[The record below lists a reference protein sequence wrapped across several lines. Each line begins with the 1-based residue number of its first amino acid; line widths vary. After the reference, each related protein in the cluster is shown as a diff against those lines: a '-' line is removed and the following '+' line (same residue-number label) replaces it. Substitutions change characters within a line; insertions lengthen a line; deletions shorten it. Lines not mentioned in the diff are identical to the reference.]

1 MLTGDAFQALQ
12 RIFGEERV
20 STDVVDLEC
29 YSRDASENRL
39 QPAAVVWPER
49 VEEVVAVVRWANEY
63 RVPLAPRGAGT
74 CLCGGPLIEGGVV
87 VDLTRMNR
95 ILSICEDDLYCE
107 VEAGVVWSQLQ
118 QELTRRGLWLPPDPA
133 SGDACTIGG
142 CLACN
147 AGGMRALKYGT
158 FRDWVLGLTVVLGYG
173 ALVQTGGRTHKHVS
187 GYDLTRLLVGSEG
200 TLGVIVAARLRV
212 APQPDK
218 RATVFL
224 AFEDVEAAARSVHR
238 VRMRGLQPSAAEL
251 LDRRTVAAVNAYLG
265 DILPEAEA
273 VILLEFDGT
282 AAAVDELVDRAQRL
296 TAHFATHSEVY
307 VEEEE
312 SEKLWAARRAAL
324 PALTRYDAERP
335 NYMLEDVTVPLS
347 MVPSMLSAIRRIEEE
362 VALPI
367 PTFGHI
373 GDGNLHPTILYS
385 EQREDEKQRARTAVA
400 RLFEEA
406 LAMGGT
412 LSGEHG
418 IGLSK
423 AGFMTKEHA
432 AEELEAFLRIKQAF
446 DPNGILNPGKMGLG

>member
-1 MLTGDAFQALQ
+1 
-12 RIFGEERV
+12 
-20 STDVVDLEC
+20 
-29 YSRDASENRL
+29 
-39 QPAAVVWPER
+39 
-49 VEEVVAVVRWANEY
+49 
-63 RVPLAPRGAGT
+63 
-74 CLCGGPLIEGGVV
+74 
-87 VDLTRMNR
+87 
-95 ILSICEDDLYCE
+95 
-107 VEAGVVWSQLQ
+107 
-118 QELTRRGLWLPPDPA
+118 
-133 SGDACTIGG
+133 
-142 CLACN
+142 
-147 AGGMRALKYGT
+147 MRALKYGT

-446 DPNGILNPGKMGLG
+446 DPNGILHPGKMGLG